1 MPNGQIATEIDNLLY
16 STHRPEYLL
25 RNWHLDLSDDERQAI
40 IWHMG
45 AYAHDAREKFA
56 TTYRPVAAAS
66 LLVKLIHEPD
76 HMDLEDDQDYICFI
90 PDEYWVKEK
99 KYLSVT
105 YPTYERNEMNYQK
118 ERNLGSAIHGLKTV
132 AFGVQ

>member
-66 LLVKLIHEPD
+66 LLVKLIHEAD
-76 HMDLEDDQDYICFI
+76 HHAAKHSHKVE
-90 PDEYWVKEK
+90 
-99 KYLSVT
+99 
-105 YPTYERNEMNYQK
+105 
-118 ERNLGSAIHGLKTV
+118 
-132 AFGVQ
+132 